1 MSTVGCAVVDQSSQS
16 DQSTGSDREFRSA
29 EAKECDSW
37 FTKLDEAID
46 GAGVRDAEAYRIP
59 GFPYLRVNR
68 FLASFRQQA
77 SNDPAAFAAWSKRL
91 RALDERS
98 RSYEISNLPQ
108 NRLVA
113 FEVNSRPEVT
123 ARTNQCAN
131 SLASL
136 DAASAL
142 RKRILTE
149 RAHVPD
155 DYDELKRTVGGY
167 PVVSMAFFEFAKK
180 WQNESFE
187 MFQQTAAGNF
197 EQKNLVRYRPPDNA
211 LPAQRIVSILSKTKT
226 DVLGI
231 PQIGDRELETLFATF
246 APVFEIDTSGDY
258 DRFGPLR
265 WGGSET
271 PEVDVSRPTV
281 YRRLAFTRFGG
292 RTLVQLVYMIWFTER
307 PQNNS
312 LDPLS
317 GKLDGIAFRVTLNPS
332 GRPLVYDSIHLCGCY
347 HMFFPTPAVSPIPP
361 PDPNVEW
368 AFVPRTLPVIV
379 APQRVVVRM
388 TTRSHYVIDVHPDTG
403 SDGTNYAMANDS
415 ELRTIPTADGTRSA
429 FGPTGIVPG
438 TDRGERLVT
447 WPLGIESA
455 GAMREWGRHATA
467 LVGRRQFDDADLIER
482 RFQTVPAGG

>member
-1 MSTVGCAVVDQSSQS
+1 MNFPRLTNGPRRGFELLVSAAAIMSTVGCAVVDQSSQS
-16 DQSTGSDREFRSA
+16 DQSAGSDREFRSA

-113 FEVNSRPEVT
+113 LEVNSRPEVT

-167 PVVSMAFFEFAKK
+167 PVVSKAFFEFAKK

-197 EQKNLVRYRPPDNA
+197 EQKNLVRYRPPDSA

-226 DVLGI
+226 DALGI
-231 PQIGDRELETLFATF
+231 PLIGDRERETLFATF

-307 PQNNS
+307 PQDNS

-317 GKLDGIAFRVTLNPS
+317 GKLDGIVFRVTLNQS

-403 SDGTNYAMANDS
+403 SAVSYTH
-415 ELRTIPTADGTRSA
+415 LTLPTKR
-429 FGPTGIVPG
+429 IV
-438 TDRGERLVT
+438 
-447 WPLGIESA
+447 
-455 GAMREWGRHATA
+455 
-467 LVGRRQFDDADLIER
+467 
-482 RFQTVPAGG
+482 